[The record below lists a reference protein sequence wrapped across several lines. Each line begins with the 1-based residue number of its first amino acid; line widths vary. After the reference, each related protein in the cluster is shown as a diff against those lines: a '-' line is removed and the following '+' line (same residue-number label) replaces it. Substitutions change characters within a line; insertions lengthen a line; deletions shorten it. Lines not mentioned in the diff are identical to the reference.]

1 MIRDA
6 ELVTKAVVGK
16 VVSTLIATES
26 KKATAYLSPR
36 LTVKAIRVAFDGRID
51 HRDRRADIRL
61 TIGKPNAKE
70 RRFIRDAQR
79 AGEPFP
85 IKDVLVRRFPVKAK
99 ARKRKH

>member
-1 MIRDA
+1 MIRDGQ
-6 ELVTKAVVGK
+6 LVTMNVVGK
-16 VVSTLIATES
+16 VVTALMSTEGKRATVF
-26 KKATAYLSPR
+26 LSPR
-36 LTVKAIRVAFDGRID
+36 LTVKATRVAFDGRID
-51 HRDRRADIRL
+51 HRDGRADIRL

>member
-36 LTVKAIRVAFDGRID
+36 LTVKATRVSFDGRID
-51 HRDRRADIRL
+51 GRDRRADIRL
-61 TIGKPNAKE
+61 TIGTPNFDE
-70 RRFIRDAQR
+70 RHFIKAAVR
-79 AGEPFP
+79 AGES
-85 IKDVLVRRFPVKAK
+85 FPVKK
-99 ARKRKH
+99 VVTKPFPRKRKR

>member
-36 LTVKAIRVAFDGRID
+36 LTVKATRRAWDGKID
-51 HRDRRADIRL
+51 RRDRRADIVL
-61 TIGKPNAKE
+61 TIGEPNCDE
-70 RRFIRDAQR
+70 RHFIKTAIR

-85 IKDVLVRRFPVKAK
+85 VKKVVTKPFP
-99 ARKRKH
+99 RKRKR